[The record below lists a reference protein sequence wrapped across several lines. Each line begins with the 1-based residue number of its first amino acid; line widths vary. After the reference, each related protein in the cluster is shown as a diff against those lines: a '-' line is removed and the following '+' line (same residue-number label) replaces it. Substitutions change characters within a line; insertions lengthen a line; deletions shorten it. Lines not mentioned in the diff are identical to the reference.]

1 VVDADEVARHR
12 LPEDE
17 NRAIFRDEI
26 VPDLLAGRATQEIP
40 TVVFLI
46 GQPGAGKSRVTD
58 MVADVLN
65 KRGGFVDVDSDLY
78 KPYHPEYDALMAQ
91 DDTLMAA
98 YTRADGRAWMAQAE
112 QYVRDNGLNAV
123 IQETSQDGAAVAEKM
138 AAYREAGARVE
149 ALAMGVPEAM
159 SNQGIVHRYHEQV
172 RERGQGRLTVQ
183 ANADQS
189 YSGILDL
196 AVRVDDG
203 RLADQTAVFRRGEA
217 EPRYS
222 NALSSAGEWQAP
234 PAFRAAIEAERVRPW
249 TQKETADFV
258 AAQTKLRAGMGR
270 EWAGRLD
277 RIENLA
283 KPLMTPD
290 GVKAL
295 ADARRSAAATATS
308 TTVKAKPAPAQKPPS
323 ASPDAAP
330 RRDGPGQSPGPR
342 RIR

>member
-1 VVDADEVARHR
+1 MVDADEVERHR

-17 NRAIFRDEI
+17 NRSIFQNEI
-26 VPDLLAGRATQEIP
+26 VRDLLAGRATQEIP

-58 MVADVLN
+58 MVAKVLN
-65 KRGGFVDVDSDLY
+65 QRGGFVDVDSDLY
-78 KPYHPEYDALMAQ
+78 KPYHPEYDDLMAQ

-98 YTRADGRAWMAQAE
+98 YTRADGRTWMAQAE

-138 AAYREAGARVE
+138 AAYRQAGARVE

-159 SNQGIVHRYHEQV
+159 SNQGIVYRYHEQV
-172 RERGQGRLTVQ
+172 QERGQGRLTVQ

-196 AVRVDDG
+196 AERVDNG
-203 RLADQTAVFRRGEA
+203 CLVDQAAVFRRGQA
-217 EPRYS
+217 EPSYS
-222 NALSSAGEWQAP
+222 NALDGTGQWQAP
-234 PAFRAAIEAERVRPW
+234 PAFRAAIEAERGRPW
-249 TQKETADFV
+249 TQTETADFV
-258 AAQTKLRAGMGR
+258 AAQTKLRAGLGP
-270 EWAGRLD
+270 EWTSRLD

-295 ADARRSAAATATS
+295 ADARRSAAANASS
-308 TTVKAKPAPAQKPPS
+308 TTVKAKPTPVQRPS
-323 ASPDAAP
+323 AASSDAAP
-330 RRDGPGQSPGPR
+330 RRDGPDQNPGQR
-342 RIR
+342 RGR